1 MTAPK
6 PAQPAFTPP
15 AEPAD
20 PPDGDG
26 TDDTQPGDGGTGAE
40 GAADKPGDDA
50 DPEGADALED
60 PGKKALD
67 SMKAR
72 LKRERERRIAAEA
85 DLAEARKPKPKPK
98 PPPKPAADAATPE
111 ADPAPDAEEIRRQ
124 VEAELNEKH
133 ARAQVLTTIEAKAAR
148 GFADPADAVALVMR
162 GHKPDDFLDK
172 GEPDVEAIQEALTEL
187 LEQKPYL
194 AAVPAQGGKPTRF
207 QGSADAGA
215 KPTKPARPKSLDE
228 AVRRSLAPH

>member
-15 AEPAD
+15 VDPAEQ
-20 PPDGDG
+20 PDGDG
-26 TDDTQPGDGGTGAE
+26 TDVAQPGDDGTGAE

-67 SMKAR
+67 AMKAR
-72 LKRERERRIAAEA
+72 VKRERERRIKAEE

-98 PPPKPAADAATPE
+98 PPSKPAEATDTEPPP
-111 ADPAPDAEEIRRQ
+111 DPDEIRRQ
-124 VEAELNEKH
+124 VEAEVKAEA
-133 ARAQVLTTIEAKAAR
+133 ARERVLDKIETKAAK
-148 GFADPADAVALVMR
+148 GFADPADAVALVMN
-162 GHKPDDFLDK
+162 GHKIEDFLDK
-172 GEPDVEAIQEALTEL
+172 GQPDLEAIQEALDEL
-187 LEQKPYL
+187 LEKKPYL
-194 AAVPAQGGKPTRF
+194 AAVPAQGGKPQRF

-215 KPTKPARPKSLDE
+215 KPPKPARPKSLDE

>member
-6 PAQPAFTPP
+6 PAQPASTPP
-15 AEPAD
+15 TD
-20 PPDGDG
+20 PPDTGP
-26 TDDTQPGDGGTGAE
+26 DDTQDPAGDGAE
-40 GAADKPGDDA
+40 NAADATDGEP

-72 LKRERERRIAAEA
+72 LKRERERRITAET
-85 DLAEARKPKPKPK
+85 DLAEARKPKPKPPAAK
-98 PPPKPAADAATPE
+98 TDKPADQPTE
-111 ADPAPDAEEIRRQ
+111 PAPDPDEIRRQ

-133 ARAQVLTTIEAKAAR
+133 SRAQVLTTIEAKAAR

-162 GHKPDDFLDK
+162 DHKIDDFLDK
-172 GEPDVEAIQEALTEL
+172 GSPDVEAIQEALTEL

-194 AAVPAQGGKPTRF
+194 SASPAQGGTPRF
-207 QGSADAGA
+207 KGSADAGA
-215 KPTKPARPKSLDE
+215 KPAKPARPKSLDE
-228 AVRRSLAPH
+228 AIRRSLAPH

>member
-26 TDDTQPGDGGTGAE
+26 TDDTQPDPAGNGADS
-40 GAADKPGDDA
+40 AVDKLDDDS

-72 LKRERERRIAAEA
+72 VKRERERRIAAEEA
-85 DLAEARKPKPKPK
+85 LAEARKPKPKPK
-98 PPPKPAADAATPE
+98 PPPKPAPADADAEPPP
-111 ADPAPDAEEIRRQ
+111 DPEEIRKQ
-124 VEAELNEKH
+124 VEAEFTERY
-133 ARAQVLTTIEAKAAR
+133 AREQVLAKIETKAAR
-148 GFADPADAVALVMR
+148 QFADPGDAVALVMR
-162 GHKPDDFLDK
+162 DHKHDDFLDDGK
-172 GEPDVEAIQEALTEL
+172 PDVEAIQEALTEL

-194 AAVPAQGGKPTRF
+194 AATPAQGGKPNRF
-207 QGSADAGA
+207 QGSADGGA
-215 KPTKPARPKSLDE
+215 KPPKPARPKSLDE
-228 AVRRSLAPH
+228 AVRRSFAPH